1 MREIG
6 PNQKVRNRRIP
17 QTKNLNGSHESE
29 FGIAVS
35 KNLEIGGK
43 TTMGNGA
50 RCRCPEK
57 KKDEAT
63 GQRCDARCSDGPVSD
78 QFDNADSEYAIQ
90 IWIRPVVGEI
100 SDVLALKGR

>member
-17 QTKNLNGSHESE
+17 QTKNLNGSHKCK

-50 RCRCPEK
+50 RCRCPEMK
-57 KKDEAT
+57 MDEAT

-90 IWIRPVVGEI
+90 IWIRPVVGKI
-100 SDVLALKGR
+100 LDVFALKGR